1 MNEHGYCSNCGMDF
15 DGDMIFDTFMEKYQ
29 DEERALESA
38 SHFGATKTSGRWDKK
53 IGIYDMEKD
62 MTTHYTCPE
71 CNHEW
76 GRWGSRDVDN
86 SVFFKVKTKDDNL

>member
-1 MNEHGYCSNCGMDF
+1 MFAE
-15 DGDMIFDTFMEKYQ
+15 Q
-29 DEERALESA
+29 DEV
-38 SHFGATKTSGRWDKK
+38 
-53 IGIYDMEKD
+53 
-62 MTTHYTCPE
+62 THYTCPE